1 MNVLMVGLQMAENSE
16 TDLDDTH
23 CIVANLI
30 FEGKIKGY
38 ISLNHQ
44 KLVLSKLDP
53 FPKLTSIS
61 WSEKSMLN
69 SWCNRRSIIV

>member
-1 MNVLMVGLQMAENSE
+1 MNVLMVGLKLVEDPE
-16 TDLDDTH
+16 IDLDDTH

-61 WSEKSMLN
+61 
-69 SWCNRRSIIV
+69 

>member
-1 MNVLMVGLQMAENSE
+1 MAVLMVGLKMVEDPE
-16 TDLDDTH
+16 IDLDDTH

-61 WSEKSMLN
+61 
-69 SWCNRRSIIV
+69 